1 MSFFQ
6 ILASLTPV
14 ISVLVFLVF
23 MRLSAAKAMPLSML
37 MTALAAYFIWHMD
50 GLILGASVVEGLLAA
65 LTPLSIIFGAVFL
78 LNTLKHSGAMDIIR
92 SGFTQISSDA
102 RVQVIIICWLFGSFI
117 EGSAGF
123 GTPAAIGAPLLV
135 LLGVPP
141 IAAAVVALIADSTSV
156 SFGAIGLPILFGMEQ
171 GLTGVD
177 GNMAAEQISLHGGS
191 FADYGQYIAMH
202 IISIDLVTGS
212 LMPLL
217 LSCLLTGF
225 FGANRSFKE
234 GLSIWKFAL
243 FSGFAF
249 TVPAWGINYLAGPEF
264 PSVIGALIGMA
275 LVIPVAKKGWLLPQT
290 PWHDFAIDTEHASPK
305 VMTSPS
311 VSQSPSAQIEPPA
324 PEAQPVAL
332 QSQSNTQSISQLA
345 AWSPYIV
352 MALLLVLSRTLMPLK
367 SWLSSFTIS
376 WQGILGT
383 ELGTSF
389 AILYAP
395 GAFFVLV
402 CLMSFVLFSMKAK
415 AIKVAV
421 TDSLTAML
429 PTLIALGASVPMVK
443 IFLNSGANHASLQSM
458 PIALADL
465 LAQTMGSVWAWFS
478 PIVGIFGAFLSGS
491 ATFSNMMF
499 ASLQYSVAERIG
511 MSPTLALA
519 LQGIGSNAGNMM
531 CVMNVVA
538 AATVV
543 GMAGKEADIIR
554 KTMPVALAYALVA
567 GTVAA
572 IWGGY

>member
-1 MSFFQ
+1 MSFLQ

-14 ISVLVFLVF
+14 ISVLIFLVL

-37 MTALAAYFIWHMD
+37 ITGLSAYFIWEMD
-50 GLILGASVVEGLLAA
+50 ALMLLASVVEGLLAA
-65 LTPLSIIFGAVFL
+65 LTPLSIIFGAVLL
-78 LNTLKHSGAMDIIR
+78 LNTLKHAGAMDTIR

-123 GTPAAIGAPLLV
+123 GTPAAIGAPLLL

-171 GLTGVD
+171 GLMGVD
-177 GNMAAEQISLHGGS
+177 GNMAAEQISLHGGN
-191 FADYGQYIAMH
+191 FANYAQYIAMH
-202 IISIDLVTGS
+202 IISIDLLTGS

-225 FGANRSFKE
+225 FGRNHSFKE

-249 TVPAWGINYLAGPEF
+249 TVPAWSINYLAGPEF
-264 PSVIGALIGMA
+264 PSVIGALMGMA
-275 LVIPVAKKGWLLPQT
+275 LVIPVAKKGWLLPKT
-290 PWHDFAIDTEHASPK
+290 PWHDFAVNPEQTELNLISASS
-305 VMTSPS
+305 T
-311 VSQSPSAQIEPPA
+311 SQS
-324 PEAQPVAL
+324 L
-332 QSQSNTQSISQLA
+332 SNTKPISQLA
-345 AWSPYIV
+345 AWSPYLV

-367 SWLSSFTIS
+367 AWLSSFTLS

-383 ELGTSF
+383 ELSTSF
-389 AILYAP
+389 ATLYAP

-402 CLMSFVLFSMKAK
+402 CLMSVWLFSMKAK
-415 AIKVAV
+415 AINMAI
-421 TDSLTAML
+421 TDSLRAML

-443 IFLNSGANHASLQSM
+443 IFLNSGANHANLQSM

-465 LAQTMGSVWAWFS
+465 LAQTMGGVWAWFS

-554 KTMPVALAYALVA
+554 KTMPVALAYALIA